1 MMKKFL
7 GRSLFFLVFV
17 GIVYGMVFT
26 AFHINHRI
34 VKKQNFSQKES
45 LSRAHIRRL
54 NSLMPKTYDFL
65 FQDEVSKA
73 RLKMYKAY
81 YEAVL
86 NVFPNNDQA
95 YAMLGFYFYQ
105 IGDLTQARINYE
117 KAHAL
122 VPNFFW
128 NSYNLVSVYLDLNEY
143 TKAAAMLQSSL
154 KIEPG
159 ESIQKIMSS
168 RIYQQII
175 VDQKLSSQDLT
186 QHLKMGYADLIK
198 SVQLAQK
205 GVSFQQI
212 KQNGLVKLTPQIL

>member
-1 MMKKFL
+1 
-7 GRSLFFLVFV
+7 
-17 GIVYGMVFT
+17 
-26 AFHINHRI
+26 
-34 VKKQNFSQKES
+34 
-45 LSRAHIRRL
+45 
-54 NSLMPKTYDFL
+54 MPKTYDFL